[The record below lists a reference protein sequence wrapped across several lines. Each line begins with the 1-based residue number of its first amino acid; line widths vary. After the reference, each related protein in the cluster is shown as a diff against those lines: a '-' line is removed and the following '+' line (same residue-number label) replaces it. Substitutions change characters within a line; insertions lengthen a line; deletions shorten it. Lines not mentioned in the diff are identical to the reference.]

1 VLISFKGIPFIGSA
15 NELKRAP
22 EGYFWFQFT
31 EWGRKYGSIYQ
42 YIAYG
47 NVNVVVG
54 TEKIANDL
62 LRERGDIYSSR
73 QQLPMGS
80 QLMSDNK
87 RALLLPYGGMLTMLP
102 DAFVSYSNTDLRR

>member
-1 VLISFKGIPFIGSA
+1 MGSVQ
-15 NELKRAP
+15 ELKKAP
-22 EGYFWFQFT
+22 QGYFWFKFT
-31 EWGRKYGSIYQ
+31 EWGQKYGPIYQ
-42 YIAYG
+42 YKAFG

-87 RALLLPYGGMLTMLP
+87 RALLLPYGGTYM
-102 DAFVSYSNTDLRR
+102 AYSGKVSILILIVSIR